1 MKQQK
6 AFTLIELL
14 VVISI
19 IALLIAILLPALTA
33 ARANARNVKCLSNS
47 RQIGMAYHS
56 FSADRNGGHLIY
68 QNYNLPAPVLWFVE
82 LVEYGMSPEAKTC
95 PEADFVDENYVIT
108 PPQYYGSALSQ
119 WQEGPWWLTPDQ
131 QNKPE
136 FEPVGSYGM
145 NGWVYDLTGPYVGH
159 SDVPGLTVDESQQLS
174 FNSQGDLTKTTEIPF
189 FGDSAWRAGFNQ
201 ETDQVAIEPYNNW
214 GLRTFT
220 GISQWQMRRHPNDVN
235 NISFSDGHAAS
246 IQVNDLDTLLWH
258 KDWDTEN
265 TNLDV
270 AW

>member
-19 IALLIAILLPALTA
+19 IALLIAILLPALSA
-33 ARANARNVKCLSNS
+33 ARSSARNVQCLSNS
-47 RQIGMAYHS
+47 RQIGMAYQA
-56 FSADRNGGHLIY
+56 FSADRNGAHLLY
-68 QNYNLPAPVLWFVE
+68 KSTVPAPVLWFVD

-95 PEADFVDENYVIT
+95 PEADFVDTNYPIN

-119 WQEGPWWLTPDQ
+119 WQEGPWWLTTDQ
-131 QNKPE
+131 QNNPE
-136 FEPVGSYGM
+136 FEPRGSYSI
-145 NGWVYDLTGPYVGH
+145 NSWVYDLSGPGVNP
-159 SDVPGLTVDESQQLS
+159 DAPPLTLDQMQELN
-174 FNSQGDLTKTTEIPF
+174 FHNQGDLTRTTEIPF

-214 GLRTFT
+214 GLRTFS

-235 NISFSDGHAAS
+235 NISFADGHAES
-246 IQVNDLDTLLWH
+246 VQVNDLDTLLWH